1 MRQLRPVEVAHVVRG
16 EGPPLLLIAG
26 TAFPGATWPPEVVEP
41 LARRF
46 TVVTFDHRGTGRTP
60 PTPGSYST
68 RLFAAD
74 ARALLRRLGLGPAHV
89 LGHSMGG
96 RVAQWLAFDAPEA
109 VGSLVLAATGPGR
122 FRDDQELV
130 RGVPPRARR
139 ALAALGYEGY
149 IRRHIEETFFT
160 PDFAAAHPERV
171 AWLVAAFWEHRP
183 ALHDYLKHVV
193 ARQRHQTAE
202 HLTRIAAPTLVLVG
216 DRDTHVGGTGPHLE
230 QSRYLARHLPN
241 AELRVVPDAAHGLFW
256 EKPRETVDALV
267 GWVDQIESR
276 ALARA

>member
-46 TVVTFDHRGTGRTP
+46 TIVTFDHRGTGRTP
-60 PTPGSYST
+60 PTPGPYST

-96 RVAQWLAFDAPEA
+96 RVAQWLALDAPEA
-109 VGSLVLAATGPGR
+109 VGGLVLAATGPGR

-241 AELRVVPDAAHGLFW
+241 AELQVISGVSHGLFW
-256 EKPRETVDALV
+256 EAPAETREALL
-267 GWVDQIESR
+267 GWLERIESG
-276 ALARA
+276 ALARV